1 MPGGLIVPA
10 SRAVILLGD
19 ELLMLGHEFGHY
31 QARRAATAQPSR
43 WNERQPRGKNAS
55 SVVRYSRQPAERR
68 MRIWKLISAL

>member
-1 MPGGLIVPA
+1 MPEGFIVF
-10 SRAVILLGD
+10 SSWAVIPLGD
-19 ELLMLGHEFGHY
+19 ERLMLGNEFGHY

-55 SVVRYSRQPAERR
+55 SVIRYSRQPAVRR